1 MNDSNTQFSTMQRLK
16 RAFFS
21 LRNGVIAD
29 TMRKAGCPHRM
40 IFGLNL
46 PQLNEVAAQFG
57 PDEELAEALW
67 LDSHVRESQLLAP
80 MIYPKEKLTEDKA
93 RQLCENVQWH
103 EDADILS
110 FKLLRDMSFAPEV
123 AAWLS
128 ESDESVK
135 RYTALRLYMSMLSVM
150 TPQRASQSGVAA
162 AAIVAANR
170 ELARTEP
177 ISTLA
182 SMVKEEAEFLI
193 G

>member
-80 MIYPKEKLTEDKA
+80 MIYPKEKLTVDKA
-93 RQLCENVQWH
+93 RQLCKNVQWH
-103 EDADILS
+103 EDADILC
-110 FKLLRDMSFAPEV
+110 FKLLRDMPFAPEV